1 MLSECQRLSF
11 CYDSVLHVL
20 IKRITD
26 PRRCKSQALS
36 AKCWV
41 KMACC
46 HSWILTQE
54 LTFSFFS
61 FFDYFFFFSP
71 EFKVDSI
78 LVFLCKHG
86 KLLPVRETLPLK
98 GLMIW
103 PHHKMF
109 LLHLQYFAFF
119 PTCPA
124 EPMDRADNQ
133 LVLKD
138 PNTGKGRSLQG

>member
-1 MLSECQRLSF
+1 M
-11 CYDSVLHVL
+11 
-20 IKRITD
+20 
-26 PRRCKSQALS
+26 
-36 AKCWV
+36 
-41 KMACC
+41 
-46 HSWILTQE
+46 
-54 LTFSFFS
+54 
-61 FFDYFFFFSP
+61 
-71 EFKVDSI
+71 DSI
-78 LVFLCKHG
+78 LVFLCKCG

-103 PHHKMF
+103 SHHKMF
-109 LLHLQYFAFF
+109 LLHLWYFAFF